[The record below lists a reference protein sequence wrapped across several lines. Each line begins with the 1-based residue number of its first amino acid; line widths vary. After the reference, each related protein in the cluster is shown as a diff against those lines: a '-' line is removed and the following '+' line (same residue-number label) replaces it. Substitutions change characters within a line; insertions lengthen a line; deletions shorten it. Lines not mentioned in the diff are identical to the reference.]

1 MNKLVIVSYL
11 NFITL
16 KETSRK
22 VLSEYE
28 DFLVSI
34 SKEEYIKLSDEDK
47 KKLMGIALTD
57 GKYNASIIE
66 TKNIE
71 ELSPKELK
79 FYLKEIKPD
88 VDVKILEQS
97 YKERHLKQSKPY
109 CPKNI
114 INKNYNSKKRGGR

>member
-34 SKEEYIKLSDEDK
+34 KIKRNLWV
-47 KKLMGIALTD
+47 LL
-57 GKYNASIIE
+57 
-66 TKNIE
+66 
-71 ELSPKELK
+71 
-79 FYLKEIKPD
+79 
-88 VDVKILEQS
+88 
-97 YKERHLKQSKPY
+97 
-109 CPKNI
+109 
-114 INKNYNSKKRGGR
+114 

>member
-47 KKLMGIALTD
+47 KKLMGVALTD
-57 GKYNASIIE
+57 EKHNASIIE

-79 FYLKEIKPD
+79 FYLKEIKPN
-88 VDVKILEQS
+88 VDVKVVEQS
-97 YKERHLKQSKPY
+97 YREKHLKHSKPY

-114 INKNYNSKKRGGR
+114 LNKNFNSKKRGGR